1 MLDVRGLETT
11 AASDA
16 AVRNFDAT
24 LAQYLRFGTETGD
37 RLKDTLAEDPDMVL
51 AHCVKGYFFM
61 LFCVPALV
69 AKARRS
75 LDAARQLSRQSAA
88 PRTASG
94 ATSMRSMHGSAGS
107 SSRPSHT
114 SRRFSP
120 STRATSSR

>member
-1 MLDVRGLETT
+1 MHADSRRPPQAMRRSAT
-11 AASDA
+11 SM
-16 AVRNFDAT
+16 RT

-37 RLKDTLAEDPDMVL
+37 RLKDTLAEDPEMVL
-51 AHCVKGYFFM
+51 AHCMKGYFFM

-75 LDAARQLSRQSAA
+75 LDAARRSAA
-88 PRTASG
+88 ERG
-94 ATSMRSMHGSAGS
+94 ATDRERRHLDALDAWIRGEFEAG
-107 SSRPSHT
+107 RRRT